1 MPYNYATNWQ
11 MPQSQTYQPPYNQVQ
26 QGQPVT
32 SNLYPNAFQDPA
44 RNQSQFRQPQQQQ
57 TSPINGFAWVR
68 NKSECDTFLIA
79 PGDSVILM
87 NSELPELYF
96 LSRDQSGKYNPL
108 EAYDLVRQGQQRQIL
123 QPQQQPQP
131 LQQQIDTSHFVTA
144 QEVEK
149 MIQSKLDRALGGT
162 KRQPAGPVPNRDK
175 EA

>member
-11 MPQSQTYQPPYNQVQ
+11 MPQSQTYQPPYNQIQSQ
-26 QGQPVT
+26 QQNA
-32 SNLYPNAFQDPA
+32 SYLYQNAFQDPT
-44 RNQSQFRQPQQQQ
+44 RNQSQFRQPQSQQ

-68 NKSECDTFLIA
+68 SRAECDTFLIE

-96 LSRDQSGKYNPL
+96 LSRDPSGKYKPL
-108 EAYDLVRQGQQRQIL
+108 ETYDLVRQGQQQMQI
-123 QPQQQPQP
+123 PQP
-131 LQQQIDTSHFVTA
+131 KPVQQQIDTSQFVTV

-149 MIQSKLDRALGGT
+149 MIQSKLDRALGNT
-162 KRQPAGPVPNRDK
+162 MKRQPSAQAPNRDK

>member
-32 SNLYPNAFQDPA
+32 SNLYPNAFQV
-44 RNQSQFRQPQQQQ
+44 RQLQQQQ

-68 NKSECDTFLIA
+68 NKAECDTFLIA

-108 EAYDLVRQGQQRQIL
+108 ETYDLVRQGQQRQIP
-123 QPQQQPQP
+123 QAQQQPQS
-131 LQQQIDTSHFVTA
+131 LQQQIDTSQFVTA

-162 KRQPAGPVPNRDK
+162 KRQPASPVPNRDK

>member
-26 QGQPVT
+26 PGQPVT
-32 SNLYPNAFQDPA
+32 SNLYPNTFQDPA

-68 NKSECDTFLIA
+68 NKAECDTFLIA

-108 EAYDLVRQGQQRQIL
+108 ETYDLVRQGQQRQIP
-123 QPQQQPQP
+123 QAQQQPQP

-149 MIQSKLDRALGGT
+149 MIQSKLDRALGST
-162 KRQPAGPVPNRDK
+162 KRQPVSPVPNRDK